1 MPRRENVRVKG
12 VMIDSEWGRR
22 AENARLRDV
31 MGALKWPFLVGVLGA
46 DRTSSGDD
54 RAFAGV
60 GGMILKSGGCG
71 GSRGF
76 LSGEFESSLG
86 GDS

>member
-1 MPRRENVRVKG
+1 VLLRENVRVKG
-12 VMIDSEWGRR
+12 VTIESDRGRR
-22 AENARLRDV
+22 ADKARLMDV
-31 MGALKWPFLVGVLGA
+31 MGALKRFVRVGVLGGE
-46 DRTSSGDD
+46 RVTE
-54 RAFAGV
+54 AFAGV

-76 LSGEFESSLG
+76 LSGDSSSLG